1 MNGSSR
7 YLAFHSYASN
17 FPTKKGAAGEDS
29 LRPTP
34 LTKLFPCEQGQHIL
48 DVAVAY
54 SETKL
59 EPNGLL
65 DDDAWKAVRRYE
77 SLSIRER
84 YTAFRTEQVCYCD
97 SAIRA
102 STCGAQS
109 SIRASERRGAT
120 VRKPQQP
127 AMTKAE
133 MREQSDRLVKEAMQ
147 KNLTVTQGKTR
158 MEVRCGKCGAPNKV
172 SADSGQARVDY
183 KCKQC
188 GHEQKSF

>member
-1 MNGSSR
+1 M
-7 YLAFHSYASN
+7 
-17 FPTKKGAAGEDS
+17 
-29 LRPTP
+29 
-34 LTKLFPCEQGQHIL
+34 
-48 DVAVAY
+48 
-54 SETKL
+54 
-59 EPNGLL
+59 
-65 DDDAWKAVRRYE
+65 
-77 SLSIRER
+77 
-84 YTAFRTEQVCYCD
+84 
-97 SAIRA
+97 
-102 STCGAQS
+102 
-109 SIRASERRGAT
+109 
-120 VRKPQQP
+120 RKPQQP